1 MPQALKRRHC
11 IMDFLACQRDIFER
25 LFNIIKQWFIGYIT
39 VKKHAFLT
47 LFSPHI
53 LALTGDHILPVC
65 DRGSRYSLSP
75 SPKKLNH
82 KMVKNIA
89 SEGNRIKCG

>member
-11 IMDFLACQRDIFER
+11 IMDFLACQRDIFEPI
-25 LFNIIKQWFIGYIT
+25 LNIIKQRFIEYIT

-65 DRGSRYSLSP
+65 D
-75 SPKKLNH
+75 
-82 KMVKNIA
+82 
-89 SEGNRIKCG
+89 